1 MGDSPILHKMIKG
14 TLCGFVLWGSMYP
27 IDVIKTIIQGTPIE
41 NKQKK
46 YTEYIKEI
54 YTKHGAKGFYKGFYL
69 TMFRA
74 IPVNIGI
81 VTAIDLF
88 S

>member
-1 MGDSPILHKMIKG
+1 
-14 TLCGFVLWGSMYP
+14 MYP
-27 IDVIKTIIQGTPIE
+27 IDVVKTIIQGSLLE

-46 YTEYIKEI
+46 YGECVNEI
-54 YTKHGAKGFYKGFYL
+54 YSKYGMRGFYRGFNL

-81 VTAIDLF
+81 VTAIDF
-88 S
+88 FN

>member
-1 MGDSPILHKMIKG
+1 
-14 TLCGFVLWGSMYP
+14 MYP
-27 IDVIKTIIQGTPIE
+27 IDVVKTNIQGALLE

-46 YTEYIKEI
+46 YIDCIKEI
-54 YTKHGAKGFYKGFYL
+54 YKQYGTRGFYKGFNL

-81 VTAIDLF
+81 VLAIDMF
-88 S
+88 NN